1 MSDEKSKLKHVDDYF
16 RAKKY
21 LSYYGVIMS
30 AAEKRSWITDT
41 ELSQIAEY
49 TKGYELIC
57 ERCSQNNVSVDEV
70 DWEPTVKKYIVCI
83 QTFDST
89 LRQKLAVSYQKICE
103 IAKTEY
109 PKTVLRWHACEPL
122 LKSEYNKWLRK
133 FAGVR
138 KATDIF
144 LNDVNNDD
152 PQEVHDQVNY
162 AKLFRAFLNSA
173 SKEVNSALRGF
184 EEQREQT
191 RKSRE
196 EAKARLKREQEERIA
211 QERAKIVAA
220 QAAREAAER
229 AERERIA
236 AIERRREELR
246 SIVNEIMPVEGK
258 RLDAQQIDCII
269 DDNHSTLVIAGAGS
283 GKTTTIIGKVKY
295 LLHTKQCTP
304 DEILLLSFTRKS
316 AEEMKQRIKAETGID
331 MDVFTFHKLGMQII
345 TGVEGRKPTVYD
357 KSVQS
362 FAREGL
368 KKYLSNSYYRQELL
382 NYCFLKPSRA
392 KSVFD
397 FNSKQEMYDYNGTSP
412 TITIKKDYVKSRCEC
427 DIANYLYRNRIRYTY
442 EKPYKFST
450 ANEKYSGYKP
460 DFYLE
465 DYDIYIEFYAVDKYG
480 NVPKWFEGRHGKSPR
495 EAYQDSIQWKRRLH
509 KENGTTLVELFYAD
523 RQDDRLLEMLQ
534 NKLLDLGVQ
543 LSPMNDEELFHEAH
557 KANSYT
563 VSNTSEIIGSVISL
577 VKANGYTY
585 DFFEKINKNPKND
598 SIIKLAKPIARDYEQ
613 MLIESGQIDFNDMIY
628 KACKYFKYG
637 KATHNYKYVMVDE
650 YQDISKA
657 RCSLLKEMRQQH
669 DYSLFCVGDDWQ
681 SIYRFAGSD
690 VGYILDFEEYWG
702 ETARYK
708 IENTYR
714 FPKEILSESGYFIMH
729 NPAQIKKELRTS
741 NEETGE
747 LGYICGDTENALAE
761 KLAEKL
767 YLLPENSTVFLIGR
781 YTADKDM
788 LKYENSPFSFHVD
801 TVASKQMVT
810 LAQRS
815 DLTIEFLTA
824 HKSKGLQ
831 ADYVFILNN
840 KHKGM
845 GFPSRIHSDPVINF
859 LLRKSDDYPY
869 SEERRLFYV
878 ALTRAKKSVYL
889 LLLNGNT
896 SVFADELRGVSRGFD
911 VFKFMKLW

>member
-1 MSDEKSKLKHVDDYF
+1 MANEKNKLQHVDDYF
-16 RAKKY
+16 RAHRY
-21 LSYYGVIMS
+21 LAEYRLIMS
-30 AAEKRSWITDT
+30 LAEHNCHISVAAMKR
-41 ELSQIAEY
+41 LSEY
-49 TKGYELIC
+49 SKGYEFIC
-57 ERCSQNNVSVDEV
+57 GRCRENGVKVDDLEWWPEV
-70 DWEPTVKKYIVCI
+70 KEYIDCVRSFDR
-83 QTFDST
+83 TF
-89 LRQKLAVSYQKICE
+89 RKKLAVNYQKQCKR
-103 IAKTEY
+103 AQDEY
-109 PKTVLRWHACEPL
+109 YRTVLKWKSSEL
-122 LKSEYNKWLRK
+122 MLKSEYSKWYNR
-133 FAGVR
+133 FVGER
-138 KATDIF
+138 MATDIF
-144 LNDVNNDD
+144 LNDVEGND

-162 AKLFRAFLNSA
+162 AKLFKAFLDTA
-173 SKEVNSALRGF
+173 SKEIDTTILGF
-184 EEQREQT
+184 ENERIQRRRAAEEAAA
-191 RKSRE
+191 KAKAERE
-196 EAKARLKREQEERIA
+196 ERLAKE
-211 QERAKIVAA
+211 

-246 SIVNEIMPVEGK
+246 EIINGIMPVEGK
-258 RLDAQQIDCII
+258 QLDTQQIDCIL
-269 DDNHSTLVIAGAGS
+269 DDNRSALVIAGAGS

-295 LLHTKQCTP
+295 LLHTKQCRP
-304 DEILLLSFTRKS
+304 EEILLLSFTHKS
-316 AEEMKQRIKAETGID
+316 AEEMKQRVKAETGID
-331 MDVFTFHKLGMQII
+331 MNVFTFHKLGMQVI
-345 TGVEGRKPTVYD
+345 TEVEGTQPTVYD
-357 KSVQS
+357 KSTQF
-362 FAREGL
+362 FARQAM

-392 KSVFD
+392 KSIFE
-397 FNSKQEMYDYNGTSP
+397 FRSEQEMYDYNSTSP
-412 TITIKKDYVKSRCEC
+412 TVTINKDYVKSRCEC
-427 DIANYLYRNRIRYTY
+427 EIANFLYRNRIRYTY
-442 EKPYKFST
+442 EKPYKFRT

-480 NVPKWFEGRHGKSPR
+480 NVPKWFEGRHGKTPR
-495 EAYQDSIQWKRRLH
+495 QRYHDSIQWKRRLH
-509 KENGTTLVELFYAD
+509 KENGTTLVELYYAD
-523 RQDDRLLEMLQ
+523 RQDDRLLEVLER
-534 NKLLDLGVQ
+534 KLLALGVQ
-543 LSPMNDEELFHEAH
+543 LSPMNDEELFQEAH

-628 KACKYFKYG
+628 KACKYFKFG
-637 KATHNYKYVMVDE
+637 KATHNYKYVIVDE

-714 FPKEILSESGYFIMH
+714 FPKEILSESGYFIMR

-761 KLAEKL
+761 KLVEKL
-767 YLLPENSTVFLIGR
+767 SLLPENSTVFLIGR

-788 LKYENSPFSFHVD
+788 LKYENSPFGFHVD

-810 LAQRS
+810 LAQRP

-896 SVFADELRGVSRGFD
+896 SVFAGELRGVSRGFD